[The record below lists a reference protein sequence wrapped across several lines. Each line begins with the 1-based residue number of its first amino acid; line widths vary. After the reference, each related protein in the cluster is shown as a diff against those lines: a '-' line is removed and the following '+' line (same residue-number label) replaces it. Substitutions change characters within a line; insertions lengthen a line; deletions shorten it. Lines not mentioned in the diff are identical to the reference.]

1 MSISQESA
9 ATIVCKEIFDGAS
22 NPSDEEVLE
31 YARRLGI
38 DPDTEPHLLSL
49 AREGLMAALPKGWLP
64 CFHETSG
71 AWYYYQASTGITT
84 WQHPLDAVYKEMVE
98 QARAGNA
105 RPGNPRQISVVEED
119 SKTTAKDL
127 ESHEEATLPKEAS
140 SAKEA
145 SVKQSVKTNPPP
157 TRIPTKLTPL
167 KKFEKTDGARKK
179 DLAGQETQQLK
190 IDNPLATNRAARDYT
205 NLRFQDPRFYECP
218 KLLETVASTAAVDTT
233 TSAMPKHEIDLKEV
247 LKRSES
253 LSPRHEKD
261 WEQLSSRFSSE
272 ENIIDIDKLSVTAL
286 ARSEKSEKSEKF
298 DKEKHPSQ
306 FGQQKELTLS
316 GGGTM
321 FLKSNRSR
329 DTTPSHEGAKLDD
342 FRTMLIPDESSN
354 VGGDKLKS
362 ILREKQSEDD
372 DRPVD
377 EERKS
382 VRFDIEKELDIRFTY
397 SRSEDDSES
406 ESEEQEEVQI
416 GLSNQDI
423 DWTPLSQ
430 KSSCQRFSGESKEES
445 EDKDD
450 GSNVK
455 RSPSSE
461 KIVGKRF
468 VVRNVPE
475 NEHRK
480 RFVLQ
485 NVSEKEHRMQMT
497 RDSLSGESLSRESS
511 LDYTYTNKFN
521 KIKNI
526 DLISKSETTEFSD
539 SEVRHRSKSKVDCP
553 RNEQTDDD
561 DTSDVPRVYRELDH
575 AEKERGETGGGG
587 KLEQSRNSKSE
598 AIEHISDSDARRK
611 SKSKVDFSRNEQT
624 DDGTSD
630 FPRHCR
636 EADGKQEQSKDL
648 EEAKTKLSQE
658 HQREIE
664 ALRKEYKDKLEQT
677 KRELEEN
684 YVEQKKQ
691 LEKNL
696 SDKLEDLRRK
706 MVEKEEREIQKLI
719 AEMDEAKLEN
729 LRKVKTELEICYEKE
744 RQEILANLKTELDE
758 RKGELLELRNQ
769 EIGKLE
775 NEHERDLDEE
785 KLAKLSEIKL
795 TKQHSARIKAMKME
809 LDKEFDEVRSQ
820 LRVQQRE
827 SISKITEKHEN
838 RLVEILRDFRTNE
851 DRTRK
856 MYNQRLE
863 EIRADFW
870 REAEKEAKK
879 QTGKDSEFEKMR
891 CEKRLLQDKYV
902 ALKEKYMK
910 LKKEV
915 RLALEKRSKRKEGY
929 TTASETERSTSTRTR
944 TDRTESSEQNNP
956 LRNAH
961 SSSATTNSKAHETQ
975 TTTSELSEKLHDPN
989 EPNAQKANSG
999 FQKSAATSNAKNVRF
1014 HSDDTS
1020 IASETNANTTTT
1032 QKNISK
1038 KVTTAAKPTA
1048 ATGNNIN
1055 NNNNNLENPVE
1066 NIRKQLEKLED
1077 LGDQL
1082 PSNETAYTL
1091 RYPFQDKAPVNASSE
1106 LEFFRHRIHVERDS
1120 VKRARE
1126 ALRHQENVFQGR
1138 QRAWKQRSVRAS
1150 LEQLIKEERE
1160 LSDME
1165 VNLHRTK
1172 SLLGEKVIHLRH
1184 LEQSLERVVNAKT
1197 NENDATAA
1205 KNEELTLSD
1214 MSSVSSGISSTDLT
1228 TDTFID
1234 KPDHYQESTEIIAN
1248 LENLN
1253 SEIRE
1258 IWGVLNK
1265 RQDTN
1270 VPPPPTLMYS
1280 YLRWLRFH
1288 HLTAESNNI
1297 QGTFGTPNIQS
1308 NILSQ
1313 LTVTQPPTP
1322 NTQNIIAQYGPNSGF
1337 TTSVC
1342 TVEKNPSNLMERT
1355 WNLRD
1360 WLRQTCVESK
1370 DQSRSN
1376 DTIKHGPQSIE
1387 KFGSKRHTL
1396 GDTGTRFVDVDS
1408 MYLHVF
1414 LNQFKKTCFR

>member
-1 MSISQESA
+1 MSISQQSA
-9 ATIVCKEIFDGAS
+9 ATIVCKEIFDGTS
-22 NPSDEEVLE
+22 HPSDKEVLE
-31 YARRLGI
+31 YARSLGI
-38 DPDTEPHLLSL
+38 DPETEPHLLNL

-64 CFHETSG
+64 CFHEASG

-105 RPGNPRQISVVEED
+105 KPDNTRQISVEED
-119 SKTTAKDL
+119 SKTTAKDF
-127 ESHEEATLPKEAS
+127 ESHEEATLPKES
-140 SAKEA
+140 SPSKE
-145 SVKQSVKTNPPP
+145 SVKQSIKTIPPP

-167 KKFEKTDGARKK
+167 KKLDKIDGARKK
-179 DLAGQETQQLK
+179 DAMGQDKQLYKREDSK

-205 NLRFQDPRFYECP
+205 NLKFQDPRFYECP
-218 KLLETVASTAAVDTT
+218 KLLETIASTATTNTTAVST
-233 TSAMPKHEIDLKEV
+233 PKQEIDLKEV

-272 ENIIDIDKLSVTAL
+272 GNIIDIDKLSITTL
-286 ARSEKSEKSEKF
+286 ARSEKSEKF

-329 DTTPSHEGAKLDD
+329 DTTPSHEDAKLDD

-362 ILREKQSEDD
+362 ILREKQSEND

-397 SRSEDDSES
+397 SRSEDHSES
-406 ESEEQEEVQI
+406 ESEEQEAQM
-416 GLSNQDI
+416 LAMFSNRDT
-423 DWTPLSQ
+423 DWIPSSQ
-430 KSSCQRFSGESKEES
+430 KTNCQRFNEETKGDS
-445 EDKDD
+445 EDKIRK
-450 GSNVK
+450 SIRK
-455 RSPSSE
+455 SSSLE
-461 KIVGKRF
+461 KIKGSKKDGKVVGKRF
-468 VVRNVPE
+468 VVRNVSE

-480 RFVLQ
+480 RFIPQ
-485 NVSEKEHRMQMT
+485 NVSDKEHRMQMT

-521 KIKNI
+521 KIKNRNI
-526 DLISKSETTEFSD
+526 DLVSKSETTDYSD
-539 SEVRHRSKSKVDCP
+539 SE
-553 RNEQTDDD
+553 
-561 DTSDVPRVYRELDH
+561 
-575 AEKERGETGGGG
+575 
-587 KLEQSRNSKSE
+587 
-598 AIEHISDSDARRK
+598 ARRK
-611 SKSKVDFSRNEQT
+611 YKSKVDFSRNEQT
-624 DDGTSD
+624 DDDDTSD
-630 FPRHCR
+630 FPKLYRD
-636 EADGKQEQSKDL
+636 AGGKQEQDKNL
-648 EEAKTKLSQE
+648 EETKIRLSQE
-658 HQREIE
+658 HEKDIE
-664 ALRKEYKDKLEQT
+664 ALQKEYKDKLEQT
-677 KRELEEN
+677 KKELEEN
-684 YVEQKKQ
+684 FMAQKKQ
-691 LEKNL
+691 LEKNMT
-696 SDKLEDLRRK
+696 DKLEESRRK

-729 LRKVKTELEICYEKE
+729 LRKVKAELEICYEKE

-785 KLAKLSEIKL
+785 KLAKLNEIKL
-795 TKQHSARIKAMKME
+795 TKQHSERIKALQTE
-809 LDKEFDEVRSQ
+809 LDKKFDELRSQ
-820 LRVQQRE
+820 IREQQRE
-827 SISKITEKHEN
+827 NISKITEEHEQH
-838 RLVEILRDFRTNE
+838 LVKIVRDFRINE

-856 MYNQRLE
+856 MYKQHLE
-863 EIRADFW
+863 EIRADFS
-870 REAEKEAKK
+870 REVEKEARE
-879 QTGKDSEFEKMR
+879 QTGRAIPQESIEFEKMR
-891 CEKRLLQDKYV
+891 CEKRLLQDKYM
-902 ALKEKYMK
+902 ALREKYMK

-915 RLALEKRSKRKEGY
+915 RAAIDKRNRRKEGY

-944 TDRTESSEQNNP
+944 TDGTESSEQNTP
-956 LRNAH
+956 LRNTH
-961 SSSATTNSKAHETQ
+961 SSSATTNTKAHETQ
-975 TTTSELSEKLHDPN
+975 TTMNEQSEELHDPN
-989 EPNAQKANSG
+989 EPNVQKANSG
-999 FQKSAATSNAKNVRF
+999 FQKSTATSNAKNVRF
-1014 HSDDTS
+1014 QPDDTS
-1020 IASETNANTTTT
+1020 IASETNANTTITK
-1032 QKNISK
+1032 KNIIK
-1038 KVTTAAKPTA
+1038 KVTSTVKPTA
-1048 ATGNNIN
+1048 TTGNNNN

-1091 RYPFQDKAPVNASSE
+1091 RYPFQDKAPANGSSE

-1138 QRAWKQRSVRAS
+1138 QRAWKQRSVRAT
-1150 LEQLIKEERE
+1150 LEQLVQEERE

-1172 SLLGEKVIHLRH
+1172 SLLGEKVIQLRH
-1184 LEQSLERVVNAKT
+1184 LEQSLERLVNAKT
-1197 NENDATAA
+1197 NENDATTT

-1214 MSSVSSGISSTDLT
+1214 ISSVSSVISSTDLG

-1234 KPDHYQESTEIIAN
+1234 KPDHYQESTEIIAS

-1265 RQDTN
+1265 RQVTN
-1270 VPPPPTLMYS
+1270 IPPPPTLMYS

-1342 TVEKNPSNLMERT
+1342 TVEKNSSNLMERT

-1360 WLRQTCVESK
+1360 WLRQTCVEST
-1370 DQSRSN
+1370 DQPS
-1376 DTIKHGPQSIE
+1376 G
-1387 KFGSKRHTL
+1387 
-1396 GDTGTRFVDVDS
+1396 
-1408 MYLHVF
+1408 
-1414 LNQFKKTCFR
+1414 

>member
-9 ATIVCKEIFDGAS
+9 ATIVCKEIFDGTS
-22 NPSDEEVLE
+22 HPSDEEVLE

-38 DPDTEPHLLSL
+38 DPETEPHLLNL

-105 RPGNPRQISVVEED
+105 KPDNTRQISVEED
-119 SKTTAKDL
+119 SKTTAKDF
-127 ESHEEATLPKEAS
+127 ESHEEATLPKES
-140 SAKEA
+140 SPSKE
-145 SVKQSVKTNPPP
+145 SVKQSIKTIPPP

-167 KKFEKTDGARKK
+167 KKLDKIDGARKK
-179 DLAGQETQQLK
+179 DAMGQDKQLYKREDSK

-205 NLRFQDPRFYECP
+205 NLKFQDPRFYECP
-218 KLLETVASTAAVDTT
+218 KLLETIASTATT
-233 TSAMPKHEIDLKEV
+233 NTSAVTTPKQEIDLKEV

-272 ENIIDIDKLSVTAL
+272 ENIIDIDKLSITTL
-286 ARSEKSEKSEKF
+286 ARSEKSEKF

-406 ESEEQEEVQI
+406 EPEEQEVQM
-416 GLSNQDI
+416 LAMFSNRDT
-423 DWTPLSQ
+423 DWIPSSQ
-430 KSSCQRFSGESKEES
+430 KTICQRFNEETKEES
-445 EDKDD
+445 EDKIDE
-450 GSNVK
+450 GIRK
-455 RSPSSE
+455 SSSLE
-461 KIVGKRF
+461 KIEGSKKNGKVVGKRF
-468 VVRNVPE
+468 VVRNVSE

-480 RFVLQ
+480 RFVPQ
-485 NVSEKEHRMQMT
+485 NVSDKEHRMQMT

-526 DLISKSETTEFSD
+526 DLVSKSETTDYSD
-539 SEVRHRSKSKVDCP
+539 SETRRKNRSKVDFL

-561 DTSDVPRVYRELDH
+561 DTSDVPRVYRELDLV
-575 AEKERGETGGGG
+575 EKQRNEVAG
-587 KLEQSRNSKSE
+587 KQEQGRNSKSE
-598 AIEHISDSDARRK
+598 TDYSDIDARRRN
-611 SKSKVDFSRNEQT
+611 KSKVDFSRNEQT
-624 DDGTSD
+624 DDDDTSD
-630 FPRHCR
+630 FPKFYRD
-636 EADGKQEQSKDL
+636 AGGKQEQDKNL
-648 EEAKTKLSQE
+648 EETKIRLSQE
-658 HQREIE
+658 HEKDIE
-664 ALRKEYKDKLEQT
+664 ALQKQYKDKLEQT
-677 KRELEEN
+677 KKELEEN
-684 YVEQKKQ
+684 FLEQKKQ
-691 LEKNL
+691 LEKNMN
-696 SDKLEDLRRK
+696 DKLEESRRK

-729 LRKVKTELEICYEKE
+729 LRKVKAELEVCYEKE

-795 TKQHSARIKAMKME
+795 TKQHSARIKAMKKE
-809 LDKEFDEVRSQ
+809 LDKNFDELRSQ
-820 LRVQQRE
+820 VREQQRE
-827 SISKITEKHEN
+827 NISKITEEHEQ
-838 RLVEILRDFRTNE
+838 RLVEIVRDFRINE

-856 MYNQRLE
+856 MYKQHLE
-863 EIRADFW
+863 EIRADFS
-870 REAEKEAKK
+870 REVEKEARK
-879 QTGKDSEFEKMR
+879 QTGRAIHQESIEFEKMR
-891 CEKRLLQDKYV
+891 CEKRLLQDKYM

-915 RLALEKRSKRKEGY
+915 RLAIERRSKRKEGY

-944 TDRTESSEQNNP
+944 TDRTESSEQNTP
-956 LRNAH
+956 LRNTH
-961 SSSATTNSKAHETQ
+961 SSSATTNTKAHETQ
-975 TTTSELSEKLHDPN
+975 TTMNEQSEELHDPN
-989 EPNAQKANSG
+989 EPNVQKANSG
-999 FQKSAATSNAKNVRF
+999 FQKSTATSNAKNVRF
-1014 HSDDTS
+1014 QPDDTS

-1032 QKNISK
+1032 KKNISK
-1038 KVTTAAKPTA
+1038 KVTSTAKPTA
-1048 ATGNNIN
+1048 TTGNNNN

-1091 RYPFQDKAPVNASSE
+1091 RYPFQDKGNY
-1106 LEFFRHRIHVERDS
+1106 
-1120 VKRARE
+1120 
-1126 ALRHQENVFQGR
+1126 
-1138 QRAWKQRSVRAS
+1138 
-1150 LEQLIKEERE
+1150 
-1160 LSDME
+1160 
-1165 VNLHRTK
+1165 
-1172 SLLGEKVIHLRH
+1172 
-1184 LEQSLERVVNAKT
+1184 
-1197 NENDATAA
+1197 
-1205 KNEELTLSD
+1205 TLY
-1214 MSSVSSGISSTDLT
+1214 
-1228 TDTFID
+1228 F
-1234 KPDHYQESTEIIAN
+1234 N
-1248 LENLN
+1248 
-1253 SEIRE
+1253 
-1258 IWGVLNK
+1258 
-1265 RQDTN
+1265 
-1270 VPPPPTLMYS
+1270 
-1280 YLRWLRFH
+1280 
-1288 HLTAESNNI
+1288 
-1297 QGTFGTPNIQS
+1297 
-1308 NILSQ
+1308 
-1313 LTVTQPPTP
+1313 
-1322 NTQNIIAQYGPNSGF
+1322 
-1337 TTSVC
+1337 
-1342 TVEKNPSNLMERT
+1342 
-1355 WNLRD
+1355 
-1360 WLRQTCVESK
+1360 
-1370 DQSRSN
+1370 
-1376 DTIKHGPQSIE
+1376 
-1387 KFGSKRHTL
+1387 
-1396 GDTGTRFVDVDS
+1396 
-1408 MYLHVF
+1408 
-1414 LNQFKKTCFR
+1414 

>member
-9 ATIVCKEIFDGAS
+9 ATIVCKEIFDGVS
-22 NPSDEEVLE
+22 HPSDEEVLE

-71 AWYYYQASTGITT
+71 AWYYYQASTGTTT

-98 QARAGNA
+98 QARAASNA
-105 RPGNPRQISVVEED
+105 KPVNARQISVEED
-119 SKTTAKDL
+119 SKTTAKEL
-127 ESHEEATLPKEAS
+127 ESNEEATLPKETS
-140 SAKEA
+140 SSKESAK
-145 SVKQSVKTNPPP
+145 QSAKNNLPP
-157 TRIPTKLTPL
+157 TRIPTKLAPL
-167 KKFEKTDGARKK
+167 KKLDKIDGTRKK
-179 DLAGQETQQLK
+179 DGGGSQEKQQSK
-190 IDNPLATNRAARDYT
+190 REDNPLATNRAGRDYT
-205 NLRFQDPRFYECP
+205 NLKFQDPRFYECP
-218 KLLETVASTAAVDTT
+218 KLLETAPSTTNTTT
-233 TSAMPKHEIDLKEV
+233 TSPKQQEIDLKEV

-272 ENIIDIDKLSVTAL
+272 ENIIDIDKLSINTL
-286 ARSEKSEKSEKF
+286 ARSEKSDKF

-329 DTTPSHEGAKLDD
+329 DTTPIHETGKLDE
-342 FRTMLIPDESSN
+342 FRISSIPDETNKDS
-354 VGGDKLKS
+354 GDKLKS

-382 VRFDIEKELDIRFTY
+382 VRFDIEKEVDIKYTY
-397 SRSEDDSES
+397 SRSEYESES
-406 ESEEQEEVQI
+406 ESDEQEVLAM
-416 GLSNQDI
+416 LSNRDTE
-423 DWTPLSQ
+423 WSPSAQ
-430 KSSCQRFSGESKEES
+430 KIGQRFTGEESKDDP
-445 EDKDD
+445 EDKID
-450 GSNVK
+450 GCIKKSL
-455 RSPSSE
+455 SSE
-461 KIVGKRF
+461 RIEASKTQNGKIVGKRF

-475 NEHRK
+475 NELRK
-480 RFVLQ
+480 KFAPQ
-485 NVSEKEHRMQMT
+485 NASEKEHRMQM

-511 LDYTYTNKFN
+511 LDYTFTNKFN

-526 DLISKSETTEFSD
+526 DLVSKSETDYSD
-539 SEVRHRSKSKVDCP
+539 SELRRKNKLRVEFP

-561 DTSDVPRVYRELDH
+561 E
-575 AEKERGETGGGG
+575 
-587 KLEQSRNSKSE
+587 
-598 AIEHISDSDARRK
+598 
-611 SKSKVDFSRNEQT
+611 
-624 DDGTSD
+624 TSD
-630 FPRHCR
+630 FSKINQETRDISR
-636 EADGKQEQSKDL
+636 KEANEATKQQDQSKKL
-648 EEAKTKLSQE
+648 EETKAKLSQE
-658 HQREIE
+658 HEKDIE
-664 ALRKEYKDKLEQT
+664 ALRKEYKDKLEQM
-677 KRELEEN
+677 KKELEEN
-684 YVEQKKQ
+684 FAEQKKQ

-696 SDKLEDLRRK
+696 SDKLEDMRRK

-729 LRKVKTELEICYEKE
+729 LRKVKAELEVCYEKE

-769 EIGKLE
+769 EMGKLE

-795 TKQHSARIKAMKME
+795 SKQHQARIKTMKKE
-809 LDKEFDEVRSQ
+809 LDKEFDELRKQ
-820 LRVQQRE
+820 LRAQQRE
-827 SISKITEKHEN
+827 NITKITEEHES
-838 RLVEILRDFRTNE
+838 RLVEILRDFRVNE

-856 MYNQRLE
+856 MYKQCLE
-863 EIRADFW
+863 EIRADFS
-870 REAEKEAKK
+870 RDAEKEAKK
-879 QTGKDSEFEKMR
+879 QTGRAIHQESIEFEKMR
-891 CEKRLLQDKYV
+891 CEKRLLQDKYM

-915 RLALEKRSKRKEGY
+915 RSAIERRSRRKEGY

-944 TDRTESSEQNNP
+944 TDRTESSDQNIP
-956 LRNAH
+956 LRNTH
-961 SSSATTNSKAHETQ
+961 SSSATTNTKPPEIR
-975 TTTSELSEKLHDPN
+975 TTTNEQSEELHDPN
-989 EPNAQKANSG
+989 EQNSVQKANSG

-1014 HSDDTS
+1014 HSDETS
-1020 IASETNANTTTT
+1020 IASETNAN
-1032 QKNISK
+1032 
-1038 KVTTAAKPTA
+1038 VTTGKKNFAKKPTIQAKPSST
-1048 ATGNNIN
+1048 TGNNIN

-1091 RYPFQDKAPVNASSE
+1091 RYPFQDKAPANASSE

-1138 QRAWKQRSVRAS
+1138 QRAWKQRSVKAT
-1150 LEQLIKEERE
+1150 LEQLLQEERE

-1197 NENDATAA
+1197 NENDANAT

-1214 MSSVSSGISSTDLT
+1214 MSSVSSGVSSTDLG

-1234 KPDHYQESTEIIAN
+1234 KPDHYQESTEIIAS

-1270 VPPPPTLMYS
+1270 IPPPSTLMYS

-1288 HLTAESNNI
+1288 HLAAESNNI
-1297 QGTFGTPNIQS
+1297 QGTFGPTPNIQS

-1322 NTQNIIAQYGPNSGF
+1322 TTQNIIAQYGPNSGF

-1342 TVEKNPSNLMERT
+1342 TVEKHSSNLMERT

-1360 WLRQTCVESK
+1360 WLRQACVEGT

-1376 DTIKHGPQSIE
+1376 DSIKSSPQSVE
-1387 KFGSKRHTL
+1387 KFGSKRQSL
-1396 GDTGTRFVDVDS
+1396 GDSSTRFVDVDS

>member
-1 MSISQESA
+1 MSVSQESA
-9 ATIVCKEIFDGAS
+9 ATIVCKEIFDGTS
-22 NPSDEEVLE
+22 HPSDEEVLE

-38 DPDTEPHLLSL
+38 DPDTEPHLLNL

-71 AWYYYQASTGITT
+71 AWYYYQASTGTTT
-84 WQHPLDAVYKEMVE
+84 WQHPLDAIYKEMVD
-98 QARAGNA
+98 QARAGNT
-105 RPGNPRQISVVEED
+105 RPGNTRQISVEDD

-127 ESHEEATLPKEAS
+127 ESHEEATLPKDT
-140 SAKEA
+140 SAPKEPT
-145 SVKQSVKTNPPP
+145 KQSNKTNPSP

-167 KKFEKTDGARKK
+167 KKLDKLDGAKKK
-179 DLAGQETQQLK
+179 DAAGQERQQSK
-190 IDNPLATNRAARDYT
+190 RDDSKMENPLANNRAARDYT
-205 NLRFQDPRFYECP
+205 NLKFQDPKFYECP
-218 KLLETVASTAAVDTT
+218 RLLEMTTSISNASTITT
-233 TSAMPKHEIDLKEV
+233 PMQEIDLKEV

-261 WEQLSSRFSSE
+261 WEQLSSRFNSE
-272 ENIIDIDKLSVTAL
+272 ENIIDIDKLSMTTL
-286 ARSEKSEKSEKF
+286 ARSEKAEKF

-329 DTTPSHEGAKLDD
+329 DTTPSHEGAKIEE

-372 DRPVD
+372 VRPVD

-382 VRFDIEKELDIRFTY
+382 VRFDIEKEVDIKFTY

-406 ESEEQEEVQI
+406 ESE
-416 GLSNQDI
+416 GQDAQMLAQVFTSRDP
-423 DWTPLSQ
+423 DWTPSSQ
-430 KSSCQRFSGESKEES
+430 KSNCQRSNDETKEDSESQLDAS
-445 EDKDD
+445 M
-450 GSNVK
+450 K
-455 RSPSSE
+455 RSLSAD
-461 KIVGKRF
+461 KIDVSKRNGKLVGKRF

-480 RFVLQ
+480 
-485 NVSEKEHRMQMT
+485 
-497 RDSLSGESLSRESS
+497 SLSGESLSRESS
-511 LDYTYTNKFN
+511 LDYTYSNKFN

-526 DLISKSETTEFSD
+526 DLVLKSETDHSD
-539 SEVRHRSKSKVDCP
+539 SEARRRIKPKVDFL
-553 RNEQTDDD
+553 RNEQTDDE
-561 DTSDVPRVYRELDH
+561 DTSDFSKVNPEADLSR
-575 AEKERGETGGGG
+575 KER
-587 KLEQSRNSKSE
+587 SE
-598 AIEHISDSDARRK
+598 AS
-611 SKSKVDFSRNEQT
+611 
-624 DDGTSD
+624 
-630 FPRHCR
+630 
-636 EADGKQEQSKDL
+636 GKDEQSKIL
-648 EEAKTKLSQE
+648 EETKTRLSEE
-658 HQREIE
+658 HQRDVE
-664 ALRKEYKDKLEQT
+664 ALRKDYKDKLEQV
-677 KRELEEN
+677 KKELEEN
-684 YVEQKKQ
+684 FMEQKEQ
-691 LEKNL
+691 LEKQL
-696 SDKLEDLRRK
+696 TDKLEDLRRK
-706 MVEKEEREIQKLI
+706 MVVKEEREIQKLI

-729 LRKVKTELEICYEKE
+729 LKKVKAELEVCYEKE
-744 RQEILANLKTELDE
+744 RQEILTNLKTELDE

-769 EIGKLE
+769 EMGKLE

-795 TKQHSARIKAMKME
+795 TKQHSARIKAMKTE
-809 LDKEFDEVRSQ
+809 LDKEFDELRTQ
-820 LRVQQRE
+820 LRVQQKE
-827 SISKITEKHEN
+827 NITKITEEHEK
-838 RLVEILRDFRTNE
+838 RLVEILRDFKINE
-851 DRTRK
+851 DRTLK
-856 MYNQRLE
+856 MYKQRLT
-863 EIRADFW
+863 EIQVDFS
-870 REAEKEAKK
+870 RDAEIEAKRRSG
-879 QTGKDSEFEKMR
+879 QTIMIDSFQYERMR
-891 CEKRLLQDKYV
+891 CERRLIQDKYL
-902 ALKEKYMK
+902 ALKEKYRK
-910 LKKEV
+910 LKEEV
-915 RLALEKRSKRKEGY
+915 RSFIERRNKRKEGY

-944 TDRTESSEQNNP
+944 TEKTESSDQNTP
-956 LRNAH
+956 LRNTH
-961 SSSATTNSKAHETQ
+961 SSSATTNTKAHETQ
-975 TTTSELSEKLHDPN
+975 TTTNEQSEELHDPN
-989 EPNAQKANSG
+989 EPNVQKTNSG

-1014 HSDDTS
+1014 HSVDTS
-1020 IASETNANTTTT
+1020 LASETNANMTTAK
-1032 QKNISK
+1032 KNIGK
-1038 KVTTAAKPTA
+1038 KPTTAAKPNPS
-1048 ATGNNIN
+1048 TGNNVN

-1091 RYPFQDKAPVNASSE
+1091 RYPFQDKAPANASSE

-1138 QRAWKQRSVRAS
+1138 QMAWKQRSVKAT
-1150 LEQLIKEERE
+1150 LEQLVQEERE

-1197 NENDATAA
+1197 NENDSTIT
-1205 KNEELTLSD
+1205 KNEELSLSE
-1214 MSSVSSGISSTDLT
+1214 MSSVSSGISSTDMR
-1228 TDTFID
+1228 TDTFTE
-1234 KPDHYQESTEIIAN
+1234 KPDHYQESTEIIAS

-1265 RQDTN
+1265 RQDTDI
-1270 VPPPPTLMYS
+1270 PPPPTLMYS

-1288 HLTAESNNI
+1288 HLTAQSSNV

-1322 NTQNIIAQYGPNSGF
+1322 TTQNIIAQYGPNSGF

-1342 TVEKNPSNLMERT
+1342 TVEKHSSNLMERT

-1360 WLRQTCVESK
+1360 WLRQTCVEST

-1376 DTIKHGPQSIE
+1376 DSIKNNPQSIE
-1387 KFGSKRHTL
+1387 KFASKRHSL
-1396 GDTGTRFVDVDS
+1396 GDSSTRFVDVDS

>member
-1 MSISQESA
+1 
-9 ATIVCKEIFDGAS
+9 
-22 NPSDEEVLE
+22 
-31 YARRLGI
+31 
-38 DPDTEPHLLSL
+38 
-49 AREGLMAALPKGWLP
+49 
-64 CFHETSG
+64 
-71 AWYYYQASTGITT
+71 
-84 WQHPLDAVYKEMVE
+84 MVE
-98 QARAGNA
+98 QARAASNA
-105 RPGNPRQISVVEED
+105 AKPVNARQISVEED
-119 SKTTAKDL
+119 SKTTAKEL
-127 ESHEEATLPKEAS
+127 ESNEEATLPKETSS
-140 SAKEA
+140 SAKE
-145 SVKQSVKTNPPP
+145 SGKQSAKNNPPP
-157 TRIPTKLTPL
+157 TRIPTKLAPL
-167 KKFEKTDGARKK
+167 KKLDKIDGTRKK
-179 DLAGQETQQLK
+179 DGGSQEKQQSRRE
-190 IDNPLATNRAARDYT
+190 DNPLATNRAGRDYT
-205 NLRFQDPRFYECP
+205 NLKFQDPRFYECP
-218 KLLETVASTAAVDTT
+218 KLLETVASTTTTNTT
-233 TSAMPKHEIDLKEV
+233 TSTSPKQEIDLKEV

-272 ENIIDIDKLSVTAL
+272 ENIIDIDKLSINTL
-286 ARSEKSEKSEKF
+286 ARSEKSDKF

-329 DTTPSHEGAKLDD
+329 DTTPIHETGKLDE
-342 FRTMLIPDESSN
+342 FRTLSIPDETNKDS
-354 VGGDKLKS
+354 GDKLKS

-382 VRFDIEKELDIRFTY
+382 VRFDIEKEVDIKYTY
-397 SRSEDDSES
+397 SRSEYESES
-406 ESEEQEEVQI
+406 ESDEHEVLAM
-416 GLSNQDI
+416 LSSRDTE
-423 DWTPLSQ
+423 WSPSKTQ
-430 KSSCQRFSGESKEES
+430 KTSQRFTEESKEDP
-445 EDKDD
+445 EDKID
-450 GSNVK
+450 GCVK
-455 RSPSSE
+455 KSLSSE
-461 KIVGKRF
+461 KIEASKTQNGKIVGKRF

-475 NEHRK
+475 NELRK
-480 RFVLQ
+480 KFAPQ
-485 NVSEKEHRMQMT
+485 NASEKEHRMQMT

-511 LDYTYTNKFN
+511 LDYTFTNKFN

-526 DLISKSETTEFSD
+526 DLVSKSETDYSD
-539 SEVRHRSKSKVDCP
+539 SELRRKNKLKVELP

-561 DTSDVPRVYRELDH
+561 E
-575 AEKERGETGGGG
+575 
-587 KLEQSRNSKSE
+587 
-598 AIEHISDSDARRK
+598 
-611 SKSKVDFSRNEQT
+611 
-624 DDGTSD
+624 TSD
-630 FPRHCR
+630 FSKINQEAHDISRR
-636 EADGKQEQSKDL
+636 EANEATKQDQNKKL
-648 EEAKTKLSQE
+648 EEAKAKLNEE
-658 HQREIE
+658 HEKDIE
-664 ALRKEYKDKLEQT
+664 ALRKEYKDKLEQM
-677 KRELEEN
+677 KKELEEN
-684 YVEQKKQ
+684 FAEQKKQ
-691 LEKNL
+691 IEKNL
-696 SDKLEDLRRK
+696 SDKLEDMRRK

-729 LRKVKTELEICYEKE
+729 LRKVKAELEVCYEKE

-769 EIGKLE
+769 EMGKLE

-795 TKQHSARIKAMKME
+795 SKQHQARIKTMKKE
-809 LDKEFDEVRSQ
+809 LDKEFDELRKQ
-820 LRVQQRE
+820 LRAQQRE
-827 SISKITEKHEN
+827 NITKITEEHES
-838 RLVEILRDFRTNE
+838 RLVEILRDFRVNE

-856 MYNQRLE
+856 MYKQCLE
-863 EIRADFW
+863 EIRADFS
-870 REAEKEAKK
+870 RDAEKEAKK
-879 QTGKDSEFEKMR
+879 QTGRAIHQESIEFEKMR
-891 CEKRLLQDKYV
+891 CEKRLLQDKYM

-915 RLALEKRSKRKEGY
+915 RSAIERRSRRKEGY

-944 TDRTESSEQNNP
+944 TDRTESSDQNIP
-956 LRNAH
+956 LRNTH
-961 SSSATTNSKAHETQ
+961 SSSATTNTKPPETQ
-975 TTTSELSEKLHDPN
+975 TTTNEQSEELHDPN
-989 EPNAQKANSG
+989 EQNVQKANSG

-1014 HSDDTS
+1014 HSDETS
-1020 IASETNANTTTT
+1020 IASETNAN
-1032 QKNISK
+1032 
-1038 KVTTAAKPTA
+1038 VTTGKKNFAKKPTIQPKPSST
-1048 ATGNNIN
+1048 TGNNIN

-1091 RYPFQDKAPVNASSE
+1091 RYPFQDKARRVRAHRVTPERILLDFLAPANASSE

-1138 QRAWKQRSVRAS
+1138 QRAWKQRSVKAT
-1150 LEQLIKEERE
+1150 LEQLLQEERE

-1197 NENDATAA
+1197 NENDGNAT

-1214 MSSVSSGISSTDLT
+1214 MSSVSSGISSTDLG
-1228 TDTFID
+1228 TDTFVD
-1234 KPDHYQESTEIIAN
+1234 KPDHYQESTEIIAS

-1270 VPPPPTLMYS
+1270 IPPPPTLMYS

-1288 HLTAESNNI
+1288 HLAAESNNI
-1297 QGTFGTPNIQS
+1297 QGTFGAPNIQS

-1322 NTQNIIAQYGPNSGF
+1322 TAQNIIAQYGPNSGF

-1342 TVEKNPSNLMERT
+1342 TVEKHSSNLMERT

-1360 WLRQTCVESK
+1360 WLRQACVEGT

-1376 DTIKHGPQSIE
+1376 DSIKSSPQSIE
-1387 KFGSKRHTL
+1387 KFGSKRQSL
-1396 GDTGTRFVDVDS
+1396 GDSSTRFVDVDS

>member
-9 ATIVCKEIFDGAS
+9 ATIVCKEIFDGVS
-22 NPSDEEVLE
+22 HPSDEEVLE

-71 AWYYYQASTGITT
+71 AWYYYQASTGTTT

-98 QARAGNA
+98 QARAASNA
-105 RPGNPRQISVVEED
+105 AKPVNARQISVEED
-119 SKTTAKDL
+119 SKTTAKEL
-127 ESHEEATLPKEAS
+127 ESNEEATLPKEAS
-140 SAKEA
+140 SSAKE
-145 SVKQSVKTNPPP
+145 SGKQSAKNNPPP
-157 TRIPTKLTPL
+157 TRIPTKLAPL
-167 KKFEKTDGARKK
+167 KKLEKIDGTRKK
-179 DLAGQETQQLK
+179 DGGGQEKQQSRRE
-190 IDNPLATNRAARDYT
+190 DNPLATNRAGRDYT
-205 NLRFQDPRFYECP
+205 NLKFQDPRFYECP
-218 KLLETVASTAAVDTT
+218 KLLETVASTTTTNTT
-233 TSAMPKHEIDLKEV
+233 TSTSPKQEIDLKEV

-272 ENIIDIDKLSVTAL
+272 ENIIDIDKLSINAL
-286 ARSEKSEKSEKF
+286 ARSEKSDKF

-329 DTTPSHEGAKLDD
+329 DTTPIHETGKLDE
-342 FRTMLIPDESSN
+342 FRTLSIPDETNKDS
-354 VGGDKLKS
+354 GDKLKS

-382 VRFDIEKELDIRFTY
+382 VRFDIEKEVDIKYTY
-397 SRSEDDSES
+397 SRSEYESES
-406 ESEEQEEVQI
+406 ESDEHEVLAM
-416 GLSNQDI
+416 LSSRDTE
-423 DWTPLSQ
+423 WSPSKTQ
-430 KSSCQRFSGESKEES
+430 KTSQRFTEESKEDP
-445 EDKDD
+445 EDKID
-450 GSNVK
+450 GCVNKSL
-455 RSPSSE
+455 SSE
-461 KIVGKRF
+461 KIEASKTQNGKIVGKRF

-475 NEHRK
+475 NELRK
-480 RFVLQ
+480 KFAPQ

-511 LDYTYTNKFN
+511 LDYTFTNKFN

-526 DLISKSETTEFSD
+526 DLVSKSETDYSD
-539 SEVRHRSKSKVDCP
+539 SELRRKNKLKVELP

-561 DTSDVPRVYRELDH
+561 E
-575 AEKERGETGGGG
+575 
-587 KLEQSRNSKSE
+587 
-598 AIEHISDSDARRK
+598 
-611 SKSKVDFSRNEQT
+611 
-624 DDGTSD
+624 TSD
-630 FPRHCR
+630 FSKINQDAHDISRR
-636 EADGKQEQSKDL
+636 EGNETATKQDQSKKL
-648 EEAKTKLSQE
+648 EEAKAKLGEE
-658 HQREIE
+658 HERDIE
-664 ALRKEYKDKLEQT
+664 ALRKEYKDKLEQM
-677 KRELEEN
+677 KKELEEN
-684 YVEQKKQ
+684 FAEQKKQ
-691 LEKNL
+691 IEKNL
-696 SDKLEDLRRK
+696 SDKLEDMRRK

-729 LRKVKTELEICYEKE
+729 LRKVKAELEVCYEKE

-769 EIGKLE
+769 EMGKLE
-775 NEHERDLDEE
+775 NEYERDLDEE

-795 TKQHSARIKAMKME
+795 SKQHQARIKTMKKE
-809 LDKEFDEVRSQ
+809 LDKEFDELRKQ
-820 LRVQQRE
+820 LRAQQRE
-827 SISKITEKHEN
+827 NITKITEEHES
-838 RLVEILRDFRTNE
+838 RLVEILRDFRVNE

-856 MYNQRLE
+856 MYKQCLE
-863 EIRADFW
+863 EIRADFS
-870 REAEKEAKK
+870 RDAEKEAKK
-879 QTGKDSEFEKMR
+879 QTGRAIHQESIEFEKMR
-891 CEKRLLQDKYV
+891 CEKRLLQDKYM

-915 RLALEKRSKRKEGY
+915 RSAIERRSRRKEGY

-944 TDRTESSEQNNP
+944 TDRTESSDQNIP
-956 LRNAH
+956 LRNTH
-961 SSSATTNSKAHETQ
+961 SSSATTNTKPPETR
-975 TTTSELSEKLHDPN
+975 TTTNEQSEELHDPN
-989 EPNAQKANSG
+989 EQNVQKANSG

-1014 HSDDTS
+1014 HSDETS
-1020 IASETNANTTTT
+1020 IASETNAN
-1032 QKNISK
+1032 
-1038 KVTTAAKPTA
+1038 VTTGKKNFAKKPTIQSKPSST
-1048 ATGNNIN
+1048 TGNNIN

-1091 RYPFQDKAPVNASSE
+1091 RYPFQDKARRVRAHRVTPERILLDFLAPANASSE

-1138 QRAWKQRSVRAS
+1138 QRAWKQRSVKAT
-1150 LEQLIKEERE
+1150 LEQLLQEERE

-1197 NENDATAA
+1197 NENDGNAT

-1214 MSSVSSGISSTDLT
+1214 MSSVSSGISSTDLG
-1228 TDTFID
+1228 TDTFVD
-1234 KPDHYQESTEIIAN
+1234 KPDHYQESTEIIAS

-1270 VPPPPTLMYS
+1270 IPPPPTLMYS

-1288 HLTAESNNI
+1288 HLAAESNNI
-1297 QGTFGTPNIQS
+1297 QGTFGAPNIQS

-1313 LTVTQPPTP
+1313 LTVAQPPTP
-1322 NTQNIIAQYGPNSGF
+1322 TAQNIIAQYGPNSGF

-1342 TVEKNPSNLMERT
+1342 TVEKHSSNLMERT

-1360 WLRQTCVESK
+1360 WLRQACVEGT

-1376 DTIKHGPQSIE
+1376 DSIKSSPQSIE
-1387 KFGSKRHTL
+1387 KFGSKRQSL
-1396 GDTGTRFVDVDS
+1396 GDSSTRFVDVDS